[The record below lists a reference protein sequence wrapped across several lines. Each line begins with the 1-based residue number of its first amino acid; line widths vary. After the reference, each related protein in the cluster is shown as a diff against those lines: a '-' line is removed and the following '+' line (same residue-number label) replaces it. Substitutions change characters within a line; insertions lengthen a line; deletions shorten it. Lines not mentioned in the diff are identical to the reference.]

1 MHAPWA
7 FKEKHIGLNISGTK
21 ELVPKNFFSRGLTT
35 SSPSSP
41 PFQVMPNPKTDISR
55 DIAAPFQIFSEW
67 GRLTCSTLQLATG
80 RSDGPKGSDP
90 SSGDTVT
97 SLRRGKST
105 LALLNCDIV
114 DFQISV
120 N

>member
-1 MHAPWA
+1 MGSAHM
-7 FKEKHIGLNISGTK
+7 FNS
-21 ELVPKNFFSRGLTT
+21 
-35 SSPSSP
+35 
-41 PFQVMPNPKTDISR
+41 
-55 DIAAPFQIFSEW
+55 
-67 GRLTCSTLQLATG
+67 ATG
-80 RSDGPKGSDP
+80 RSDGPKGSDA

-97 SLRRGKST
+97 SLRRGKPT

>member
-1 MHAPWA
+1 MGSAHM
-7 FKEKHIGLNISGTK
+7 FNS
-21 ELVPKNFFSRGLTT
+21 
-35 SSPSSP
+35 
-41 PFQVMPNPKTDISR
+41 
-55 DIAAPFQIFSEW
+55 
-67 GRLTCSTLQLATG
+67 ATG

-120 N
+120 NCYYQVS

>member
-1 MHAPWA
+1 MGSAHM
-7 FKEKHIGLNISGTK
+7 FNCET
-21 ELVPKNFFSRGLTT
+21 
-35 SSPSSP
+35 
-41 PFQVMPNPKTDISR
+41 
-55 DIAAPFQIFSEW
+55 
-67 GRLTCSTLQLATG
+67 GRL
-80 RSDGPKGSDP
+80 DGPKGSDP

>member
-21 ELVPKNFFSRGLTT
+21 ELVPKNFFFQGVDHEFTILTT
-35 SSPSSP
+35 ISSDAEPQNRHLP
-41 PFQVMPNPKTDISR
+41 GHRGT
-55 DIAAPFQIFSEW
+55 FSD
-67 GRLTCSTLQLATG
+67 LQRMGSAHMFNSATG
-80 RSDGPKGSDP
+80 RSDGPKGSDA

-97 SLRRGKST
+97 SLRRGKPT